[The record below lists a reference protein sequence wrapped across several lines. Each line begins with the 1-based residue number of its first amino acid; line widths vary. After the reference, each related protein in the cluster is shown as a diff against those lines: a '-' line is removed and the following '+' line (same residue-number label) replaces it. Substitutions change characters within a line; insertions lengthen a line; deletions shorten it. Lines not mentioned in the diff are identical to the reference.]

1 MPDRTDKETC
11 GPEPLPMNP
20 VLEHTPIAQFVI
32 DAGHRITHWNRAC
45 ELLTG
50 VSARDVVGTDRQWS
64 PFYPS
69 RRPVLAD
76 LVVEN
81 DFSRFFELYKGRR
94 AGPSNV
100 IPDAWQATD
109 FFPALGGAARHIFFL
124 AAPVFDGR
132 DRRIGAVETLQDITE
147 LIRTGR
153 RLRASEERY
162 RFLAESVADGIAVL
176 QDDRI
181 AYANPAFAELFDGA
195 DPEDLDGLSAIGLVA
210 PADRPKVKRLVKD
223 LRIDREAERSV
234 RLRCRSLDGRGF
246 WVEAHNRVIDWG
258 GRGAVL
264 TTLRDVTSTLQR
276 ETSMRAE
283 TESLRLENVRLR
295 TSMRDRYR
303 LGDLVGKSAAMQ
315 EVYELILKAA
325 SSEANVIL
333 YGESGT
339 GKELAARAIHG
350 ASARAGKPFLPV
362 NCGAIPET
370 LLESEFFG
378 HRKGAFTGA
387 QADKKGFL
395 DLADGGTLFLDEVGE
410 LPPGL
415 QVKLL
420 RVLEGSGFS
429 PLGGSETRRP
439 DLHIVAATNRD
450 LGRLVAQG
458 KMREDFYYR
467 IHVLPIRL
475 PPLRERLDDLP
486 LLVEHLLKRTTR
498 GTSDHALP
506 ADVMDALGR
515 HAWPGNVRELQ
526 SVLHRFVTLRRL
538 DLTSPQGSEQGDA
551 PSSPP
556 APPGLDPSDLSE
568 AVADF
573 ERGFIL
579 RRLERHQWHRSVAAR
594 SLGVSRKT
602 LFRKMKRFGL
612 A

>member
-1 MPDRTDKETC
+1 
-11 GPEPLPMNP
+11 MNP
-20 VLEHTPIAQFVI
+20 VLEHTPVAQFVI
-32 DAGHRITHWNRAC
+32 DADHRITHWNRAC

-50 VSARDVVGTDRQWS
+50 VAARDVVGTDRQWS
-64 PFYPS
+64 AFYPS

-109 FFPALGGAARHIFFL
+109 YFPEIGGAARHIFFL

-147 LIRTGR
+147 LIRTGD
-153 RLRASEERY
+153 RLQASEERY

-176 QDDRI
+176 QGGRI

-195 DPEDLDGLSAIGLVA
+195 DPEDLGGLSAMSLIA
-210 PADRPKVKRLVKD
+210 PGDRPEAKRLGKA
-223 LRIDREAERSV
+223 LRIGGEAERSV
-234 RLRCRSLDGRGF
+234 CLRCRSLEGREF

-264 TTLRDVTSTLQR
+264 STLRDVTSTLQR
-276 ETSMRAE
+276 ESNMRAE
-283 TESLRLENVRLR
+283 AESLRQENVRLR

-303 LGDLVGKSAAMQ
+303 LGNLVGKSPAMQ

-350 ASARAGKPFLPV
+350 ASPRAENPFVPV

-387 QADKKGFL
+387 QADKSGFL

-410 LPPGL
+410 LPAGL

-420 RVLEGSGFS
+420 RVLEGSGYS

-439 DLHIVAATNRD
+439 DLHILAATNRD
-450 LGRLVAQG
+450 LGRLVTEG
-458 KMREDFYYR
+458 HMREDFYYR
-467 IHVLPIRL
+467 IHVLPIHL

-486 LLVEHLLKRTTR
+486 LLVEHLLRRTGR
-498 GTSDHALP
+498 GNADRALP
-506 ADVMDALGR
+506 AEVLDALRR
-515 HAWPGNVRELQ
+515 HDWPGNVRELQ
-526 SVLHRFVTLRRL
+526 SVLHRFATLKRL
-538 DLTSPQGSEQGDA
+538 DLSRPQGLQRRD
-551 PSSPP
+551 PP
-556 APPGLDPSDLSE
+556 PRDPVPTPGEGPTGLSQ
-568 AVADF
+568 AVAGF
-573 ERGFIL
+573 ERRFIL
-579 RRLERHQWHRSVAAR
+579 QQLEHQQWHRSRAAR
-594 SLGVSRKT
+594 SLGISRKT
-602 LFRKMKRFGL
+602 LFRKMKQLGL

>member
-1 MPDRTDKETC
+1 VDRK
-11 GPEPLPMNP
+11 PLPMDP
-20 VLEHTPIAQFVI
+20 VLEHTPIAQFAI
-32 DAGHRITHWNRAC
+32 DADHRITHWNRAC

-50 VSARDVVGTDRQWS
+50 VSARDVVGTDRQWT

-94 AGPSNV
+94 AGPSSV

-109 FFPALGGAARHIFFL
+109 YFPEIGGASRHIFFL
-124 AAPVFDGR
+124 AAPLFDAR

-147 LIRTGR
+147 LIRTGK
-153 RLRASEERY
+153 RLEASEERY

-176 QDDRI
+176 QGNRI

-195 DPEDLDGLSAIGLVA
+195 DPKDLGGLSALGLLA
-210 PADRPKVKRLVKD
+210 PAHRTKAKRLWRD
-223 LRIDREAERSV
+223 LRFDRGAERSV
-234 RLRCRSLDGRGF
+234 RLRCRSLEGREF

-276 ETSMRAE
+276 ESSMMAE
-283 TESLRLENVRLR
+283 TETLRRENVRLR

-303 LGDLVGKSAAMQ
+303 LGDLVGKSPAMQ

-339 GKELAARAIHG
+339 GKELAACAIHG
-350 ASARAGKPFLPV
+350 ASARAEKPFVPV

-370 LLESEFFG
+370 LIESEFFG

-387 QADKKGFL
+387 QADKQGFL

-410 LPPGL
+410 LPPAL

-420 RVLEGSGFS
+420 RVLEGGGFTA
-429 PLGGSETRRP
+429 LGGSGTRLP

-450 LGRLVAQG
+450 LGRLVAEG

-467 IHVLPIRL
+467 IHVLPIHL

-486 LLVEHLLKRTTR
+486 LLVEHLLRRTSR
-498 GTSDHALP
+498 GKADRALP
-506 ADVMDALGR
+506 AGVLEALRR
-515 HAWPGNVRELQ
+515 HDWPGNVRELQ
-526 SVLHRFVTLRRL
+526 SVLHRFTTLKRL
-538 DLTSPQGSEQGDA
+538 DLTSPQGLQRRDA
-551 PSSPP
+551 PPRDPGSPP
-556 APPGLDPSDLSE
+556 GCGLSDLSE
-568 AVADF
+568 AVAGF
-573 ERGFIL
+573 ERRFI
-579 RRLERHQWHRSVAAR
+579 RQQLERHQWHRTRAAR

-602 LFRKMKRFGL
+602 LFRKMKHLGL